1 MNNVLVTGANGQLGS
16 EIKSLASKFK
26 AYNFF
31 CVKRDEIDISNA
43 NQLVNFIKKNKI
55 NSIIN
60 CAAYTKVD
68 LAEDDIEYANLIN
81 HISVKNIGEIV
92 KKYDLKLIHI
102 STDYV
107 FNGRA
112 YMPYGEDHKTD
123 PKSVYGRTKLDGEKA
138 LLRLGLSN
146 TVIIRT
152 AWVFSEFGG
161 NFVKTMLKLGT
172 EREQLN
178 IIDDQVGSPTYAKDL
193 AFVILSILP
202 NIKNT
207 EVEIYHYTNE
217 GVCSWYDFAK
227 TIFEIKN
234 INCNVKPIPSF
245 FYNTKATRPHYSV
258 LSKQKIKEKFS
269 IEIPYWKDSLEDCL
283 KKIVK

>member
-26 AYNFF
+26 SYNFF
-31 CVKRDEIDISNA
+31 FVKRDEIDVSNA

-81 HISVKNIGEIV
+81 HISVKKIGEIA

-107 FNGRA
+107 FNGKA
-112 YMPYGEDHKTD
+112 YMPYLEDHKTD
-123 PKSVYGRTKLDGEKA
+123 PKSVYGRTKLDGENA
-138 LLRLGLSN
+138 LRSLGLSN

-152 AWVFSEFGG
+152 AWVYSEFGN

-178 IIDDQVGSPTYAKDL
+178 IIDDQLGSPTYAKDL
-193 AFVILSILP
+193 AFVILSILS

-227 TIFEIKN
+227 TIFEINN
-234 INCNVKPIPSF
+234 INCNVKPIPSL
-245 FYNTKATRPHYSV
+245 FYKTKATRPHYSV
-258 LSKQKIKEKFS
+258 LNKQKIKEKFS